1 MYFGFEIKIGT
12 KEKYVKMYH
21 MEPADQF
28 TVPAHL
34 QEDDPEKGRTIMT
47 AEGHK
52 RAEEYARSYTLLL
65 LEKFRKENIP
75 VVSVRCA
82 LCAHGYTVFE
92 YERE

>member
-21 MEPADQF
+21 MYPADDF
-28 TVPAHL
+28 AVPAHL
-34 QEDDPEKGRTIMT
+34 QEDDPEKGRTVMT

-52 RAEEYARSYTLLL
+52 AAEQFARAYTLLL
-65 LEKFRKENIP
+65 LERFRKEDIP
-75 VVSVRCA
+75 VVSIRCA
-82 LCAHGYTVFE
+82 LCSNGMTVFE